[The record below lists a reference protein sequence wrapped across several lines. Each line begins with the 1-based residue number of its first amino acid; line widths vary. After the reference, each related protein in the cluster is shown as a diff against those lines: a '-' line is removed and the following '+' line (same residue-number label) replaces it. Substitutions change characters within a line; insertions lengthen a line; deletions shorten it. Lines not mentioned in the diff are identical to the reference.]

1 MFDHIPVFASLYS
14 RSKVHKEYQNI
25 TIHKSVMH
33 DTNLM
38 VFQTDLCNVNW
49 NWINHS
55 PETSSK
61 YKTFFKMFSELYEK
75 NFPLER
81 ISDQSKGSPGTM
93 DKHMIEEIVLAKT
106 KNCILNF

>member
-49 NWINHS
+49 N
-55 PETSSK
+55 
-61 YKTFFKMFSELYEK
+61 
-75 NFPLER
+75 
-81 ISDQSKGSPGTM
+81 
-93 DKHMIEEIVLAKT
+93 
-106 KNCILNF
+106 